1 MTNILEN
8 STGTTG
14 GGRSSGRARY
24 YNTHQACTVRVIAHR
39 SLASSRLQTIQ
50 KERPLLGPESV
61 AGDPQQIS
69 GVTVWSKPLLLSAG
83 NIYIFRRFIMRR
95 RTCIFVSRDSF
106 RDAFLVL

>member
-69 GVTVWSKPLLLSAG
+69 GVTVCVDREATAAGLGRSKKEKKGQKPLK
-83 NIYIFRRFIMRR
+83 
-95 RTCIFVSRDSF
+95 SF
-106 RDAFLVL
+106 H